1 MVAVQVESNGS
12 GGYTEVGSRDPVEG
26 MQRRYILSASVV
38 DFTKDTAINIF
49 NEQAAAMLGM
59 SADQLHDVK
68 VCILLCFLSM
78 LVYYCHRCELLRF
91 REG

>member
-1 MVAVQVESNGS
+1 MQVESNGS
-12 GGYTEVGSRDPVEG
+12 GGYTEVGSGDPVER

-38 DFTKDTAINIF
+38 DFTKDTAINVF

-68 VCILLCFLSM
+68 VCILL
-78 LVYYCHRCELLRF
+78 
-91 REG
+91 